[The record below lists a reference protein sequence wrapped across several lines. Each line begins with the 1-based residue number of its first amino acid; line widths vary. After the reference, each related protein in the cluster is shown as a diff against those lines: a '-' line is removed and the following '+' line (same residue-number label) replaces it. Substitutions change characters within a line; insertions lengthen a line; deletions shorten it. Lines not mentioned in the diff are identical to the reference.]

1 MEESITAYQG
11 KFFSVTL
18 QSQLG
23 STNYG
28 WCLTSMPKEVILVG
42 QINEPANNLPQGYVG
57 GLVNQMFYFIAITAP
72 KKQPIELE
80 FGLCCLTQSPSEVTP
95 FKYEE
100 QVKVAV
106 TVVPSN
112 ELSEHKFVKYSE
124 NAAVYSPES
133 NPDLASLLYGYP
145 PILKYGYPCSSA
157 NDCATLKYGYPCS
170 MNDCATLKYGYPP
183 LFKYGYPPV
192 VKYGYP
198 PILKYGYPCC
208 QDE

>member
-28 WCLTSMPKEVILVG
+28 WCLTSMPAEVILAG
-42 QINEPANNLPQGYVG
+42 QINDPVNNLPEGYVG
-57 GLVNQMFYFIAITAP
+57 GLVNQMFYFIAVAAP
-72 KKQPIELE
+72 KKQPVELE

-100 QVKVAV
+100 QIKVAV
-106 TVVPSN
+106 TIVPSN
-112 ELSEHKFVKYSE
+112 DLSERKFVRYSE
-124 NAAVYSPES
+124 NAALYSPGS

-145 PILKYGYPCSSA
+145 PVLKYGYPCST
-157 NDCATLKYGYPCS
+157 NDCATL
-170 MNDCATLKYGYPP
+170 
-183 LFKYGYPPV
+183 
-192 VKYGYP
+192 KYGYP
-198 PILKYGYPCC
+198 PILKYGYPPVLKYGYPPVLKYGYPCC
-208 QDE
+208 QNE